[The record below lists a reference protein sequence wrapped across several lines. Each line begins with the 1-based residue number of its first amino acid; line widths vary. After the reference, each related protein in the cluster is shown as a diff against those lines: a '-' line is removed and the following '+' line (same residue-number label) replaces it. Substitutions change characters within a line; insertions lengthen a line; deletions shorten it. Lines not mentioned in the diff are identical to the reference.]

1 MIRVCFVCHGNIC
14 RSPMAEAVFT
24 DIVRRAGTEAQ
35 FDIFSRATSTEEI
48 GNGLY
53 PPAARE
59 LQRRNV
65 PLPKHVARQLSM
77 SEYRACDLVIVM
89 DDNNVRNLSRMTG
102 GDPERKAYRLR
113 DFTDSPG
120 EIADPW
126 YTGDFQTAF
135 DQIKAGCEA
144 LYARVVSGNPSV

>member
-1 MIRVCFVCHGNIC
+1 MLRICFVCHGNIC
-14 RSPMAEAVFT
+14 RSPMAEAAFA
-24 DIVRRAGTEAQ
+24 DILRRAGAQEQ
-35 FDIFSRATSTEEI
+35 FDVFSRATSAEEI

-59 LQRRNV
+59 LARHGLS
-65 PLPKHVARQLSM
+65 LPAHTARQLSM
-77 SEYRACDLVIVM
+77 SEYRACDLIVVM
-89 DDNNVRNLSRMTG
+89 DNNNLRNLSRMTG
-102 GDPERKAYRLR
+102 GDPERKARRLR

-135 DQIKAGCEA
+135 RQISDGCEA
-144 LYARVVSGNPSV
+144 LYARAISGTL